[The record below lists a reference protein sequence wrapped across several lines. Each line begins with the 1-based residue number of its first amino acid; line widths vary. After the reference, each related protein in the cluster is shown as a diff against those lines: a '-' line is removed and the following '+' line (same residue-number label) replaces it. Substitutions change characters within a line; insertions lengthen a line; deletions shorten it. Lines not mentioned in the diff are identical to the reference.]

1 MRVRNNKHWVSDV
14 VAGAGIGML
23 SVELG
28 YLMLPLFHKVI
39 GSSSDSKNMVVVPIV
54 GNNNYGLGLA
64 YTF

>member
-1 MRVRNNKHWVSDV
+1 MRVRNNKHWLSDV
-14 VAGAGIGML
+14 ITGAGVGML

-28 YLMLPLFHKVI
+28 YLMLPLFHKI
-39 GSSSDSKNMVVVPIV
+39 MGISGSDKNLVFAPAI